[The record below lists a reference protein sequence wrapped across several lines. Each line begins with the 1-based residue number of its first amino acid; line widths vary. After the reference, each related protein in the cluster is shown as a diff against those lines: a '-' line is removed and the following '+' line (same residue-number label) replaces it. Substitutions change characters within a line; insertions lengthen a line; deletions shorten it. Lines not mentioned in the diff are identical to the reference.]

1 MDKRKEKDPKTDF
14 SWLPERMPGV
24 ARMVK
29 EKRALY
35 GSWWVN
41 ECWTRGVMCL
51 EPGWFYA
58 AEGPLAIGVLWDD
71 PKIIAFAAAR
81 ITRTQALVVMR
92 EPGAK
97 DQAPMETPSPAV
109 A

>member
-1 MDKRKEKDPKTDF
+1 MDKRKEKNQKTDF

-24 ARMVK
+24 ARMVR
-29 EKRALY
+29 EKRAKHGDY
-35 GSWWVN
+35 WVN
-41 ECWTRGVMCL
+41 ECWKRGVVCL

-71 PKIIAFAAAR
+71 PQIIAFAAGR

-92 EPGAK
+92 EPGTK
-97 DQAPMETPSPAV
+97 GQAPIETPAPGA